1 MKQSCCALVIAI
13 IFATCTSTK
22 PVTSVG
28 VPAYVPESQGLHDT
42 IARMDSL
49 LFDSYNNCKLD
60 VFESLIDEDLEFY
73 HDRGG
78 LSTSKPGLVEAIK
91 NNICNRVKRELL
103 PGSIEVYPIP
113 GYGAVEMGAHRFYNN
128 EEKERGPSRY
138 SKFVQIW
145 HQENGKWRLSRVVS
159 LH

>member
-1 MKQSCCALVIAI
+1 MVLITA
-13 IFATCTSTK
+13 CTSTK
-22 PVTSVG
+22 SDPSSG
-28 VPAYVPESQGLHDT
+28 LPAYMPESKGLHDT
-42 IARMDSL
+42 IVMMDSL

-60 VFESLIDEDLEFY
+60 VFESLISEDLEFY

-91 NNICNRVKRELL
+91 NNICGKVTRELL
-103 PGSIEVYPIP
+103 KGSIEVYPIP
-113 GYGAVEMGAHRFYNN
+113 NFGAVEMGAHRFYNN
-128 EEKERGPSRY
+128 QEKERGPSRF

-145 HQENGKWRLSRVVS
+145 HNENGKWKLSRVVS